1 MKPALIAA
9 GCLMAGLLI
18 ALVGALSHA
27 QRGGNDGGWSNE
39 RSGRSN
45 EPTPSRRETPRPA
58 KPAIP
63 AVVPKPVD
71 GVVVTNPGIAVA
83 VSRFFRL
90 WQDKELKPL
99 DVLAE
104 PLLLDGEKT
113 MTATDIPGLIEKVR
127 MGMAMPGTNNTII
140 GMTILPGGNTHE
152 EAEKLLL
159 KAGGPKGKAMLDHA
173 EKNNAWLVEVH
184 LARTR
189 GGKVGYENM
198 LLVVTNPDSEEKAR
212 VIGIRD

>member
-27 QRGGNDGGWSNE
+27 QRGGNDAGWSNE
-39 RSGRSN
+39 PSGWSN
-45 EPTPSRRETPRPA
+45 EPTPPRREVPRPA
-58 KPAIP
+58 RPAMP

-71 GVVVTNPGIAVA
+71 GVVVTNAGVAVA

-99 DVLAE
+99 DVMAE

-113 MTATDIPGLIEKVR
+113 MTAADIPGLIDKVR
-127 MGMAMPGTNNTII
+127 MGVAAPGTNYTII
-140 GMTILPGGNTHE
+140 GMTILPGGNSHE
-152 EAEKLLL
+152 EAERLLL
-159 KAGGPKGKAMLDHA
+159 MAGGPKGKAMLAHA
-173 EKNNAWLVEVH
+173 EKNNGWLVEVH

-189 GGKVGYENM
+189 GGKVDYENM
-198 LLVVTNPDSEEKAR
+198 LLVVTNPDSEDKAR